1 MIFDGSV
8 LQQGGGVMTCN
19 VGGIERP
26 IRIVL
31 GVVLLG
37 IGAFA
42 GLPVEATILM
52 FVVGTIAL
60 VTGAISFCPV
70 WSLLGVNTC
79 PTTPVHK
86 G

>member
-1 MIFDGSV
+1 MKS
-8 LQQGGGVMTCN
+8 N

-42 GLPVEATILM
+42 GLPVEATTVLL
-52 FVVGTIAL
+52 VVGTIAL
-60 VTGAISFCPV
+60 VTGAISYCPL
-70 WSLLGVNTC
+70 WALLGFNTC
-79 PTTPVHK
+79 PTTPPRKV
-86 G
+86 